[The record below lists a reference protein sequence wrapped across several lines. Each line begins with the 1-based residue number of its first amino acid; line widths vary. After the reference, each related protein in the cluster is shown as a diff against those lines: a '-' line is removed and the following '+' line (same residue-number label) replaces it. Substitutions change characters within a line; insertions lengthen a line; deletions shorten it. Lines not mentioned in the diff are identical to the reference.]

1 VGREPPEN
9 RSLGADKWGGLNDAL
24 SACSHRFHSFFA
36 FCLFRFPHHAIDAD
50 KAIPRPLKNLRR
62 NRDLILC
69 CCGTKSCCTAPSSN
83 SYSSFHSGSAHIWSI
98 KSSFDGQRCSHS
110 EQAIPLTQ
118 STGLYAMSFAQ
129 NPMSHRHSRRAMF
142 VMPRK
147 TPQVPVCRE
156 FKHQLSYRRGS
167 RSTTL

>member
-1 VGREPPEN
+1 VGTEPPEN
-9 RSLGADKWGGLNDAL
+9 RSLGADKWGALNDAL

-36 FCLFRFPHHAIDAD
+36 FCLFRIPHHAIDVD
-50 KAIPRPLKNLRR
+50 NAISGPLKNLHR
-62 NRDLILC
+62 NRDFGLC
-69 CCGTKSCCTAPSSN
+69 CRGPKTCCTAPSSN
-83 SYSSFHSGSAHIWSI
+83 CYSSFHSGSEHIWSI